1 MEHKFKN
8 CPVCD
13 FEWHSSDGDSCPVC
27 SSQNR
32 TDPDDLSEDTFYK
45 SGLFGTDKSKTG
57 IRAVYQILGIL
68 ALVYFLY
75 RVFGGS

>member
-8 CPVCD
+8 CLVCD
-13 FEWHSSDGDSCPVC
+13 FEWHSSDGERCPVC

-32 TDPDDLSEDTFYK
+32 TDSDDVSEDTFYK
-45 SGLFGTDKSKTG
+45 SGLFGTAKSKNG
-57 IRAVYQILGIL
+57 IRSVYQILGIL